1 MCKQERTKEDVI
13 KECAMAVASCWNY
26 YSDTPLTKDK
36 VNAIQKVLCNWLP
49 DRLTTKNWQRHYDD
63 YQRRC
68 QEEEKRQLERERFD
82 AEEIRFNKIMAM
94 SDEELAS

>member
-1 MCKQERTKEDVI
+1 MCKQERTREDVI

-26 YSDTPLTKDK
+26 YGDTPLTRDQ
-36 VNAIQKVLCNWLP
+36 VDAIQKVLGNWLP
-49 DRLTTKNWQRHYDD
+49 ARLTTKRWKEYADD

-68 QEEEKRQLERERFD
+68 QVEEKRQLEREQFL
-82 AEEIRFNKIMAM
+82 AEVRFNEILNM